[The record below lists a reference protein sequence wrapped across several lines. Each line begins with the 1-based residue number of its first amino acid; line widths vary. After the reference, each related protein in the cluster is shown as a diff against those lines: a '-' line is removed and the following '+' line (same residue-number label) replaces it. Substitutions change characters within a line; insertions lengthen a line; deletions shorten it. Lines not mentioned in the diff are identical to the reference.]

1 MLRDRLINN
10 LGKLCDTEIY
20 TLEYLTHH
28 EMNWFC
34 DKQNVSNESVR
45 NVLYNAFVGYFGHAS
60 KDGVHPYY
68 KVWEKVIDGVQIDPL
83 IAQTDLYGKN
93 YEMLAKQ
100 INELYMS
107 EHHNTILIIL
117 KAFAE
122 RDFEEIVGK
131 YWLDENIITID
142 DIDEKMIVSNL
153 DDKDLETIILFCG
166 KVPNQY
172 HN

>member
-10 LGKLCDTEIY
+10 LVKLCDTEIY

-34 DKQNVSNESVR
+34 DKQNVSDESVR
-45 NVLYNAFVGYFGHAS
+45 NVLFNAFAGYFGFAP

-68 KVWEKVIDGVQIDPL
+68 KVWQKVVVGVHIEPL
-83 IAQTDLYGKN
+83 ISQTDLYGKN
-93 YEMLAKQ
+93 YKMLAEQ

-107 EHHNTILIIL
+107 EYRNTILIIL

-122 RDFEEIVGK
+122 RDFEEIADK
-131 YWLDENIITID
+131 HCLDEDVTID
-142 DIDEKMIVSNL
+142 DIDDEMIVNNL
-153 DDKDLETIILFCG
+153 DEQDLETIILFCG
-166 KVPNQY
+166 KVPNLY